1 MKIKVNAKLRFGI
14 NKAKFLRQRNLELGG
29 RVQQYIDKECLRL
42 MEPYV
47 PFRTGALTRSG
58 QTLTQIGS
66 GAIMYKPV
74 SSGSRTSKSYAARLY
89 YGKRFKF
96 NKSFHKDAGAFWFKR
111 MMKAKKKEILKGACA
126 IAGAKPNSG
135 NTT

>member
-1 MKIKVNAKLRFGI
+1 MKIKVNAKLRF
-14 NKAKFLRQRNLELGG
+14 NVNEAKFLRQRNLELGG

-58 QTLTQIGS
+58 QTLTQIGF
-66 GAIMYKPV
+66 GTIMYNPV
-74 SSGSRTSKSYAARLY
+74 STGGRTDKSYAARLY

-96 NKSFHKDAGAFWFKR
+96 NKSFHPEAGAFWFKR
-111 MMKAKKKEILKGACA
+111 MVEAKKDQILRGACA
-126 IAGAKPNSG
+126 IAGAKSNS
-135 NTT
+135 

>member
-1 MKIKVNAKLRFGI
+1 MKIKWDAKF
-14 NKAKFLRQRNLELGG
+14 KFSVTEAKFLRQRNLELGG

-42 MEPYV
+42 IEPYV

-66 GAIMYKPV
+66 GMIRYKPA
-74 SSGSRTSKSYAARLY
+74 STGGRTDKSYAARLY

-96 NKSFHKDAGAFWFKR
+96 NKSFHPEAGAFWFKR
-111 MMKAKKKEILKGACA
+111 MVEAKKDQILRGACE
-126 IAGAKPNSG
+126 IAGAKPNR
-135 NTT
+135 